1 MGCSIEMVV
10 KKTASKVGSKTRV
23 TKGATKTALTTMRGV
38 LASKAAAR
46 AADFYRP
53 AEQEVSSPQ
62 TTAWA
67 F

>member
-1 MGCSIEMVV
+1 MVV

-23 TKGATKTALTTMRGV
+23 TKGATKTALTTMREV
-38 LASKAAAR
+38 LASKAAAGR

-53 AEQEVSSPQ
+53 AGQEANSPQ
-62 TTAWA
+62 TSAWA